1 MKSLIAPLAGVAF
14 LAAAVGTATAAPP
27 AYCALYA
34 REYANQFAQAAGE
47 PPGTEQRIQ
56 DEAYYRCLNLD
67 QEPEM
72 PASSAYYGTSVDTAG
87 QGGPLEP
94 ATGNAAPATAN
105 AAPATANAAPA
116 GGNGAAVDASPS
128 KLANKT
134 ADNRPVK
141 HSYTSGE
148 QPWTPAWQAW
158 CHDHYPHSFNEK
170 DGTIVPFGTS
180 KRQLCK

>member
-1 MKSLIAPLAGVAF
+1 MKSLIAPLTGLGF
-14 LAAAVGTATAAPP
+14 MAAAIGTAMAAAP

-67 QEPEM
+67 QEPDM

-94 ATGNAAPATAN
+94 APGTAPPTGGNGAAV
-105 AAPATANAAPA
+105 NAAPA
-116 GGNGAAVDASPS
+116 GGDATAVNTSPS
-128 KLANKT
+128 KPADKT
-134 ADNRPVK
+134 ADNRPMK

-158 CHDHYPHSFNEK
+158 CRDHYPHSFNEK